1 MSIVD
6 KSGIKAKAPMQ
17 YYCVECGEKID
28 GEWRLYGR
36 SAGDDKA
43 PFVAWLA
50 AIGAIIGLTAFY
62 QALTPRGGGL
72 EQSVSGPAGSR
83 VVLKRDRSGHFM
95 SPGQINGQAVT
106 FLVDTGA
113 TDVAVSERTARAL
126 GLEFGPRTAVMTAAG
141 PAPAWMTR
149 LDRVTIGSISLDDV
163 RATITPGLGS
173 QALLGM
179 SFLKHF
185 QMRAEGDRLEI
196 ASGPPTPGGA
206 REG

>member
-1 MSIVD
+1 LTAEGSTVPSD
-6 KSGIKAKAPMQ
+6 SGSRT
-17 YYCVECGEKID
+17 GR
-28 GEWRLYGR
+28 RL
-36 SAGDDKA
+36 
-43 PFVAWLA
+43 AWLA

-62 QALTPRGGGL
+62 QALSPGAGGL
-72 EQSVSGPAGSR
+72 EQSVSGPAGGR

-95 SPGQINGQAVT
+95 ASGAINGQAVN

-113 TDVAVSERTARAL
+113 TDVAVSESAARAL

-149 LDRVTIGSISLDDV
+149 LDRVSIGSISLNDV
-163 RATITPGLGS
+163 SATITPGLGS

-185 QMRAEGDRLEI
+185 EMHADGDRLEI
-196 ASGPPTPGGA
+196 AARSHGRQGA
-206 REG
+206 PEG